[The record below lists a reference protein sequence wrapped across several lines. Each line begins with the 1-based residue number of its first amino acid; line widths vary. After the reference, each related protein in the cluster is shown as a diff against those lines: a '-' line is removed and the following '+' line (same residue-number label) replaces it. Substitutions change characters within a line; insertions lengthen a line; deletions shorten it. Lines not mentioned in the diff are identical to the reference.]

1 MRARPLRPR
10 PPRAPARRRS
20 PRRSPATPPTTRRAA
35 ATAAYFFL
43 NFSAYN
49 LASLAL
55 YAASAAVFA
64 MLLWSVLGGVVKRPP
79 PRLPRLVTEGVA
91 EADLRAAAER
101 LAPALNRGLA
111 LTHRALGGR
120 EPLLSAG
127 VAGALYVAGKAA
139 ARVSLATAAFL
150 PVLAAFTLPKV
161 YELRKEEVD
170 AGIDTARAR
179 LTAVYDAHLAG
190 IVRRIPRAGPASPA
204 ESSSVRKQQ

>member
-1 MRARPLRPR
+1 
-10 PPRAPARRRS
+10 
-20 PRRSPATPPTTRRAA
+20 
-35 ATAAYFFL
+35 
-43 NFSAYN
+43 
-49 LASLAL
+49 
-55 YAASAAVFA
+55 
-64 MLLWSVLGGVVKRPP
+64 MLLWSVLGGVVKKPP

-111 LTHRALGGR
+111 LAHRALGGR

-161 YELRKEEVD
+161 YEMRKEEVD
-170 AGIDTARAR
+170 AGIDAARAR
-179 LTAVYDAHLAG
+179 ATAVYDAHLAG